1 MRKYNIDDNHV
12 LNFKADVEVL
22 FELPDLESGEWLE
35 DPSEVDPQLLCSK
48 PYASRNGQIGPFGL
62 LALASKDLTE
72 QTAVFFQIYKT
83 PNRYLCLMCSDHS
96 RLLLTFSKLIC
107 YIASDFDSL
116 KARN

>member
-1 MRKYNIDDNHV
+1 MRKYNINDNHV

-107 YIASDFDSL
+107 LQRVIL
-116 KARN
+116 IL